1 MECSHPAGTE
11 NDLRGGIASAC
22 RVGSEILHPKV
33 NRTAARQGRK
43 LMQQFDYDEVLDLI
57 LAKDDR
63 YPREAYHFVREG
75 LDYTQ
80 HKMTRMSGVTE
91 PQHVSGQELTD
102 GMRQFALETY
112 GPMAKMLL
120 NEWGILG
127 TTDFGEIVFN
137 LVENNLLA
145 KTEKDTREDFAGGFD
160 FEEAFTAPYEPLAEP
175 KKKSAK
181 SPKAK
186 RSK

>member
-1 MECSHPAGTE
+1 
-11 NDLRGGIASAC
+11 
-22 RVGSEILHPKV
+22 
-33 NRTAARQGRK
+33 
-43 LMQQFDYDEVLDLI
+43 MQKFDYDEVLDLI

-63 YPREAYHFVREG
+63 YLREAYHFVREG

-80 HKMTRMSGVTE
+80 NKMSRMSGATE

-145 KTEKDTREDFAGGFD
+145 KTEKDTREDFVGGFD

>member
-1 MECSHPAGTE
+1 
-11 NDLRGGIASAC
+11 
-22 RVGSEILHPKV
+22 
-33 NRTAARQGRK
+33 
-43 LMQQFDYDEVLDLI
+43 MQQFDYDEMLDRL
-57 LAKDDR
+57 LAKDER
-63 YPREAYHFVREG
+63 YPRAAYHFVREG

-80 HKMTRMSGVTE
+80 HKIAKISDAKE
-91 PQHVSGQELTD
+91 PRHVSGQELSD
-102 GMRQFALETY
+102 GMRQFALESY

-120 NEWGILG
+120 NEWGIHS

-145 KTEKDTREDFAGGFD
+145 KTDKDTRDNFTGGFD
-160 FEEAFTAPYEPLAEP
+160 FDEAFTAPYLPLAKP
-175 KKKSAK
+175 KKKPSV